1 MRRRWTLIGGLLLA
15 AATAYFGSANGKE
28 RASGPLAGSWECVAH
43 SSAMNDV
50 SFTLDLKQDREEVT
64 GKFTNSTGEYPLAS
78 VSYTKGELVFHV
90 VAPDGKYVASGRLAH
105 GQLSGHW
112 SKIQQTE
119 GGFEC
124 QKQVQAKKQP

>member
-28 RASGPLAGSWECVAH
+28 RASGPLSGSWECVAH
-43 SSAMNDV
+43 SSAMNDE
-50 SFTLDLKQDREEVT
+50 SFTLDLKQSREEVA
-64 GKFTNSTGEYPLAS
+64 GKFVNSTGEYPLTS
-78 VSYTKGELVFHV
+78 VSYKKGVIEFQLEV
-90 VAPDGKYVASGRLAH
+90 PDGKYVASGRLAH

-124 QKQVQAKKQP
+124 QMQVQAKKQP